1 MSTTKPLLVKA
12 EQPQDQT
19 FASSLQAVIDH
30 TLADQTT
37 ELSKAI
43 DDAVVDSVF
52 YGSSMLQI
60 SPNSVTAIP
69 HNIWTS
75 TAIGTASANQIRQSV
90 NRWPEV
96 QTNMIEIK
104 EHEAFNTSI
113 ATLLDLWVTR
123 FGNEW
128 VDLEDIEN
136 DAFFA
141 IAYKRLKQMGELEQH
156 YLTDRARYV
165 CRKPE

>member
-1 MSTTKPLLVKA
+1 VLS
-12 EQPQDQT
+12 PQALT
-19 FASSLQAVIDH
+19 GVLRV
-30 TLADQTT
+30 
-37 ELSKAI
+37 
-43 DDAVVDSVF
+43 
-52 YGSSMLQI
+52 
-60 SPNSVTAIP
+60 SPITVSNNTA
-69 HNIWTS
+69 
-75 TAIGTASANQIRQSV
+75 TANHIRQTV
-90 NRWPEV
+90 LGPPNRWPEI

-104 EHEAFNTSI
+104 EHEAFNAPI

-128 VDLEDIEN
+128 IDLEDIEK
-136 DAFFA
+136 DEFFA

>member
-12 EQPQDQT
+12 EQQQEATSVLSPQALT
-19 FASSLQAVIDH
+19 GVLRV
-30 TLADQTT
+30 
-37 ELSKAI
+37 
-43 DDAVVDSVF
+43 
-52 YGSSMLQI
+52 
-60 SPNSVTAIP
+60 SPITVSNNTA
-69 HNIWTS
+69 
-75 TAIGTASANQIRQSV
+75 TANHIRQTV
-90 NRWPEV
+90 LGPPNRWPEV

-104 EHEAFNTSI
+104 EHEAFNAPV
-113 ATLLDLWVTR
+113 ATLLNLWLTR

-128 VDLEDIEN
+128 IDLEDIEK
-136 DAFFA
+136 DEFFT

>member
-1 MSTTKPLLVKA
+1 MSTTRSRSQKEA
-12 EQPQDQT
+12 Q
-19 FASSLQAVIDH
+19 LQ
-30 TLADQTT
+30 
-37 ELSKAI
+37 KAI
-43 DDAVVDSVF
+43 SA
-52 YGSSMLQI
+52 L
-60 SPNSVTAIP
+60 SPQALTGVSQGNLTTAS
-69 HNIWTS
+69 NNLWTS
-75 TAIGTASANQIRQSV
+75 TAIGTATANQIRQTA

-96 QTNMIEIK
+96 QTNCIEIK
-104 EHEAFNTSI
+104 EHEAFNTSV

-128 VDLEDIEN
+128 IDLEDIEN
-136 DAFFA
+136 DEFFA

>member
-1 MSTTKPLLVKA
+1 MSTTRTRSQKEAQLQGAISALS
-12 EQPQDQT
+12 PQALT
-19 FASSLQAVIDH
+19 GVSL
-30 TLADQTT
+30 
-37 ELSKAI
+37 
-43 DDAVVDSVF
+43 
-52 YGSSMLQI
+52 GSLITVS
-60 SPNSVTAIP
+60 NNTA
-69 HNIWTS
+69 
-75 TAIGTASANQIRQSV
+75 TANHIRQTV
-90 NRWPEV
+90 LAPANRWPEV
-96 QTNMIEIK
+96 QTNCIEIK

-128 VDLEDIEN
+128 IDLDDIEK
-136 DAFFA
+136 DEFFA